1 MSEEEKAELEELY
14 ENSEWW
20 HNRFNAVQR
29 DYEELKKRNKELED
43 GFKASIEELSEY
55 ATKIDKAIDKLYCY
69 GEVFDSKILQ
79 QFQREMIKIL
89 GDKENE

>member
-20 HNRFNAVQR
+20 HNRFKAVQR
-29 DYEELKKRNKELED
+29 DYENLKKKYENAVADYEFEKY
-43 GFKASIEELSEY
+43 KNS
-55 ATKIDKAIDKLYCY
+55 KAIDKLYCY

-79 QFQREMIKIL
+79 QFQREMIEIL
-89 GDKENE
+89 GDKENEET